1 MPMEYTDWITTKVA
15 LFQYQ
20 IEALNSKIDKL
31 TEKVPEKE
39 EKPKKN
45 HGLSGYLLFCKE
57 KHAEMEIRFGYV
69 KSMVFIE
76 IANNWNAL
84 TDEERQDWN
93 SYADVLIES
102 ED

>member
-1 MPMEYTDWITTKVA
+1 MSMEYTDWITTKVA

-20 IEALNSKIDKL
+20 IEALNGKIDTLNSMIDKL

-57 KHAEMEIRFGYV
+57 KHAEMERRFGYV

-84 TDEERQDWN
+84 TP
-93 SYADVLIES
+93 
-102 ED
+102 